1 MGPGAQRLE
10 YQTPPLGMTSSQLPS
25 ARPTPPHPTL
35 PRPSPAAPHPPTPPP
50 PTPPSTPSLKQATP
64 PNMPRSKQEARKSSW
79 MPRKELR
86 LRGCH
91 ATGPAELAAAIERRD
106 LAAVSALLAKRV
118 PAELDQVEDAL
129 DDPELLELLLA
140 ANAHVTDDVEVDT
153 PLKTAAARGL
163 LRAVQALLAHGAAV
177 DAQDE
182 DGLTPLFAAI
192 GGEATGADKAAIVDV
207 LLEAGARPDGESDDD
222 SPLHHL
228 VAVADEGD
236 GDWAARVA
244 ARLLAAGAN
253 PLAVNGG
260 GLTPGELALEA
271 GCPGSVWR
279 PILAAAAAA
288 RRAERW
294 GAGGW

>member
-1 MGPGAQRLE
+1 M
-10 YQTPPLGMTSSQLPS
+10 
-25 ARPTPPHPTL
+25 
-35 PRPSPAAPHPPTPPP
+35 
-50 PTPPSTPSLKQATP
+50 
-64 PNMPRSKQEARKSSW
+64 
-79 MPRKELR
+79 
-86 LRGCH
+86 
-91 ATGPAELAAAIERRD
+91 
-106 LAAVSALLAKRV
+106 SALSTDYV

-140 ANAHVTDDVEVDT
+140 ANAHVTDDVEADT

-163 LRAVQALLAHGAAV
+163 LHAVQALLAHGAAV
-177 DAQDE
+177 DALDD

-192 GGEATGADKAAIVDV
+192 GGEATGADKAAIVDA
-207 LLEAGARPDGESDDD
+207 LLAKGAHPDGESDDD
-222 SPLHHL
+222 TPLHRL

-260 GLTPGELALEA
+260 GLTPGELALEV
-271 GCPGSVWR
+271 GCPGSVWSL
-279 PILAAAAAA
+279 ILAAAAAA

-294 GAGGW
+294 GAGW

>member
-1 MGPGAQRLE
+1 M
-10 YQTPPLGMTSSQLPS
+10 
-25 ARPTPPHPTL
+25 
-35 PRPSPAAPHPPTPPP
+35 
-50 PTPPSTPSLKQATP
+50 
-64 PNMPRSKQEARKSSW
+64 
-79 MPRKELR
+79 
-86 LRGCH
+86 
-91 ATGPAELAAAIERRD
+91 
-106 LAAVSALLAKRV
+106 SALLGRGV
-118 PAELDQVEDAL
+118 PAGLDEVEDAL

-140 ANAHVTDDVEVDT
+140 AKAHDTDYVEAET

-163 LRAVQALLAHGAAV
+163 LHAVQALLAHGAAV
-177 DAQDE
+177 DALDD

-192 GGEATGADKAAIVDV
+192 GGEATGANKAAIVDA
-207 LLEAGARPDGESDDD
+207 LLAKGAHPDGESDDD
-222 SPLHHL
+222 TPLHHL

-253 PLAVNGG
+253 PRAVNGG
-260 GLTPGELALEA
+260 GLTPGELALEV

-294 GAGGW
+294 GAGW

>member
-1 MGPGAQRLE
+1 M
-10 YQTPPLGMTSSQLPS
+10 
-25 ARPTPPHPTL
+25 
-35 PRPSPAAPHPPTPPP
+35 
-50 PTPPSTPSLKQATP
+50 
-64 PNMPRSKQEARKSSW
+64 
-79 MPRKELR
+79 
-86 LRGCH
+86 
-91 ATGPAELAAAIERRD
+91 
-106 LAAVSALLAKRV
+106 SALSTDYI

-140 ANAHVTDDVEVDT
+140 ANAHVTDDVEADT

-163 LRAVQALLAHGAAV
+163 LHAVQALLAHGAAV
-177 DAQDE
+177 DALDD

-192 GGEATGADKAAIVDV
+192 GSEATGANKAAIVDA
-207 LLEAGARPDGESDDD
+207 LLAKGAHPDGESDDD
-222 SPLHHL
+222 TPLHHL

-253 PLAVNGG
+253 PRAVNGG
-260 GLTPGELALEA
+260 GLTPGELALEV
-271 GCPGSVWR
+271 GCPDSVWG

-294 GAGGW
+294 GAGW